1 MLHPLKC
8 IWFTA
13 CIALVLVVSPVFG
26 QDAPGQATETVA
38 SSGRPSTIRIK
49 QNILLQKQE
58 ALQRQVD
65 DALRCIA
72 TASNLQTLR
81 DPQGNIN
88 LVPQTDLVNC
98 RRQLL
103 TYQRELQSL
112 LRQSS
117 RLGSDATAASLQLQ
131 RQLQVVERAA
141 RLRWLSE

>member
-1 MLHPLKC
+1 MLRPLKC
-8 IWFTA
+8 IWATA
-13 CIALVLVVSPVFG
+13 CVVLALAVSPVLG
-26 QDAPGQATETVA
+26 QDVPGQATPTAA
-38 SSGRPSTIRIK
+38 SSGRPSTIQIK
-49 QNILLQKQE
+49 QNILEKKQE

-65 DALRCIA
+65 DALRCIEN
-72 TASNLQTLR
+72 ASNLQTLR

-117 RLGSDATAASLQLQ
+117 RLGADATAASLQLQ
-131 RQLQVVERAA
+131 RQLQTVERAA